1 MDTVIAVIIIALA
14 VAWVGRK
21 IYKQVTAKGGCCCSG
36 GCSTDCAS
44 GCSTDN
50 PTGKAEDSA
59 CSCGDSCTCDKET

>member
-1 MDTVIAVIIIALA
+1 MDTLIAVIIIALA

-21 IYKQVTAKGGCCCSG
+21 LYKQLTAKGGC

-44 GCSTDN
+44 GCSSHGS
-50 PTGKAEDSA
+50 TGRAEDSG